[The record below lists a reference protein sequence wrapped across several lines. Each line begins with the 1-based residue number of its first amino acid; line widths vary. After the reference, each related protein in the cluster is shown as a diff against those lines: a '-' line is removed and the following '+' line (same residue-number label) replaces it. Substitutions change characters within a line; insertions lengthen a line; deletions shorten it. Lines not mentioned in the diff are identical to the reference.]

1 MVLISLET
9 ETTSTRWRGAPR
21 APIWTKTPWILTN
34 ACDAVPGELRK
45 SGSKFLFSPVAS
57 LPQCGVW
64 LCVTIHRELPSD
76 PLETDYSNNY
86 SDVLWEI

>member
-1 MVLISLET
+1 MERCP
-9 ETTSTRWRGAPR
+9 EGR
-21 APIWTKTPWILTN
+21 IWTKTPWILTN
-34 ACDAVPGELRK
+34 ACDVCARRAKEKWEQV
-45 SGSKFLFSPVAS
+45 
-57 LPQCGVW
+57 PQCRVW